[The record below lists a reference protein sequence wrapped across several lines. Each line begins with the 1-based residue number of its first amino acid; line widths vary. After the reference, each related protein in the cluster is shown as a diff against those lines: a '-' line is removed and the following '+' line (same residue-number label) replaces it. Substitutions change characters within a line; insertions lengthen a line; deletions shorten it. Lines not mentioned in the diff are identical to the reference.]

1 MDILT
6 DIAAFDGKHTDV
18 LESLATRLSPD
29 QALIRDL
36 CEIARHDDAKMRV
49 AATWLLKRFQTNGVP
64 FSRDQTAD
72 VLALLHDETD
82 WEAKLHLLQM
92 MPDFVLP
99 ADEKDTLL
107 RVLKDKGYLGNSNKL
122 IRAWSYNGLAH
133 LAAQHPAFRDDV
145 AGVLA
150 TGQNDEAASVR
161 ARIRNILKVMP
172 WAKPS

>member
-6 DIAAFDGKHTDV
+6 DIAAFDGKHTDI
-18 LESLATRLSPD
+18 LESLAARLSPD
-29 QALIRDL
+29 QALIRNL
-36 CEIARHDDAKMRV
+36 CGIAGHDDAKMRV
-49 AATWLLKRFQTNGVP
+49 AATWLLKRFQENGVP

-72 VLALLHDETD
+72 LLALLHDETD

-92 MPDFVLP
+92 MPDLALP
-99 ADEKDTLL
+99 EDGKDTLL
-107 RVLKDKGYLGNSNKL
+107 RILKDEGYLGDSNKL

-145 AGVLA
+145 AGLLA

-161 ARIRNILKVMP
+161 ARICNILKAMP
-172 WAKPS
+172 WANPR